1 MIFRIPLRRSAMYIR
16 GFQIEDYIFQSGYV
30 PTGSIAG
37 PSEPGSHPS
46 TNFEKISHPNL
57 NHGGPDFVH
66 PITTY
71 PLRYSDLP
79 TILFEAPYCIY
90 GHNVT
95 RWHLNLKK
103 KLGPFCKVLSI

>member
-1 MIFRIPLRRSAMYIR
+1 MIFRIPLGRSAMYIR

-71 PLRYSDLP
+71 PPDIQTFLRSCLRPHIVFMD
-79 TILFEAPYCIY
+79 IM
-90 GHNVT
+90 
-95 RWHLNLKK
+95 
-103 KLGPFCKVLSI
+103 